1 MHALLTRT
9 LVTAAVLA
17 VVPPLAAAPA
27 SARPEP
33 GPSPTVT
40 SWERPDG
47 YDPGWDTYSYGSPA
61 FGPNGVLRGELR
73 RSVRRGQILRVADP
87 EYLPVGGDQRG
98 VADQPGIGLR
108 IAGRAGGQFGNV
120 FENEHQFSAPM
131 ESCTAAAS
139 SPVRS
144 SSAQTSRSLRTS

>member
-9 LVTAAVLA
+9 LAAAAVLA

-47 YDPGWDTYSYGSPA
+47 YDPGWRASVDGRPA
-61 FGPNGVLRGELR
+61 SVLRAN
-73 RSVRRGQILRVADP
+73 VAF
-87 EYLPVGGDQRG
+87 RA
-98 VADQPGIGLR
+98 VAVS
-108 IAGRAGGQFGNV
+108 AGRHVIEMVYRPPLPMAGLVLSGISLLLIV
-120 FENEHQFSAPM
+120 ALLLW
-131 ESCTAAAS
+131 
-139 SPVRS
+139 
-144 SSAQTSRSLRTS
+144 SLRMAA

>member
-9 LVTAAVLA
+9 LAAAAVLA

-47 YDPGWDTYSYGSPA
+47 YDPGWDTYRYRSPA

-73 RSVRRGQILRVADP
+73 RLELARDRTAN
-87 EYLPVGGDQRG
+87 
-98 VADQPGIGLR
+98 QPGGSVYQSQVPRAAWDQELPADDLR
-108 IAGRAGGQFGNV
+108 PLDVARDRTANQPGGSVYQSQVPRAAW
-120 FENEHQFSAPM
+120 E
-131 ESCTAAAS
+131 
-139 SPVRS
+139 R
-144 SSAQTSRSLRTS
+144 